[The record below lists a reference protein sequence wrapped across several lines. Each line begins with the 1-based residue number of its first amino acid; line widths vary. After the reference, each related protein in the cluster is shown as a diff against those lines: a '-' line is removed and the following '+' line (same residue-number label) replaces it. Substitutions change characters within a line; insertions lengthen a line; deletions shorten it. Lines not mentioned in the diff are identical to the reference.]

1 MTLAGSTFAVSEFK
15 NPASRP
21 AAVDPIDAE
30 VIMHG
35 LCAIPNLIDKNVT
48 RTAFSFLISEYKDY
62 ATGIVDRDGRL
73 ISQCRGGLPIFC
85 ANALCAAVRD
95 GLKVYGKAG
104 MQHGDVVI
112 SNDAATLGQHLNNV
126 VMYTPIRVSETDDG
140 LIGFMVIVMHWV
152 DVGGITIGSCQ
163 SPNTTDVFQE
173 GIQFPTIKL
182 LMGGERVSE
191 IYRLIERNTR
201 FPRLVLGDVESQV
214 AGCLMGRD
222 QVLDLAKRYGED
234 AIRSA
239 IEMFWTKS
247 ELATRKAIAEIP
259 DGEYRASAFLDDDG
273 IHHGV
278 PIKINVVVRIEGSDI
293 IVDLSDIAD
302 QVQGPLNAGY
312 EGGAVAAARI
322 ACKYIFSANEPAND
336 GAFRP
341 IKVICPT
348 GKFLAARPTAPIGG
362 SGFTIPT
369 VVDTI
374 LRALAAAVPQR
385 VPAAH
390 HGTYGIH
397 VVDGKLPGGD
407 DYFQNIESSVGGWG
421 AAGHRDGTGPFRSN
435 AHGDTK
441 EVPIELQEASYPY
454 IFEWVRLR
462 QDSGGAGKF
471 RGGLGIEKSYRVL
484 APCRL
489 TTNMERT
496 KCAPWGLDG
505 GREGKV
511 GRIEVHREG
520 VSPVILTKA
529 EMKLQPGDCVRV
541 FTAGGGGYGDPK
553 LREHRRVLNDVLNGY
568 ISSAA
573 AAADYGVDVDETAC
587 EATSRTT

>member
-1 MTLAGSTFAVSEFK
+1 MTLAGSTLAVGEFK

-62 ATGIVDRDGRL
+62 ATGIVDGEGRL

-112 SNDAATLGQHLNNV
+112 SNDAATMGQHLNNV

-173 GIQFPTIKL
+173 GIQFPTVKL
-182 LMGGERVSE
+182 LSGGERVAE

-273 IHHGV
+273 IHPGV

-293 IVDLSDIAD
+293 IIDLSDIAD

-341 IKVICPT
+341 IKVICPDWQVSRGAAYGAHRRIRLYHPHGCRHDPT
-348 GKFLAARPTAPIGG
+348 GARRGRAATSPGGASWDLWHSRGRRQAAGRRRLFPEHRILGGRLGRGRASRRHRTVSVKRPWRHQGSTDRAAGSILPVYLRMGATAPGFRRRGKIPRRPRHRKVLPRAGAVPAHDQHGTHQMRALGPGRRPRGQGRTHRGSPRWSLASNPDQGG
-362 SGFTIPT
+362 NEAATRR
-369 VVDTI
+369 
-374 LRALAAAVPQR
+374 LRARLHGGGRRIWRSETARA
-385 VPAAH
+385 PARAERC
-390 HGTYGIH
+390 
-397 VVDGKLPGGD
+397 L
-407 DYFQNIESSVGGWG
+407 E
-421 AAGHRDGTGPFRSN
+421 
-435 AHGDTK
+435 
-441 EVPIELQEASYPY
+441 
-454 IFEWVRLR
+454 RLHLFGCR
-462 QDSGGAGKF
+462 C
-471 RGGLGIEKSYRVL
+471 GGL
-484 APCRL
+484 
-489 TTNMERT
+489 
-496 KCAPWGLDG
+496 
-505 GREGKV
+505 
-511 GRIEVHREG
+511 
-520 VSPVILTKA
+520 
-529 EMKLQPGDCVRV
+529 
-541 FTAGGGGYGDPK
+541 
-553 LREHRRVLNDVLNGY
+553 RR
-568 ISSAA
+568 
-573 AAADYGVDVDETAC
+573 
-587 EATSRTT
+587 RRR

>member
-1 MTLAGSTFAVSEFK
+1 MIR
-15 NPASRP
+15 NPADPVDLASD
-21 AAVDPIDAE
+21 AAPRVDPIDAE

-35 LCAIPNLIDKNVT
+35 LSAIPNLIDKNVT

-62 ATGIVDRDGRL
+62 ATGIVDGDGRL
-73 ISQCRGGLPIFC
+73 VSQCRGGLPIFC

-95 GLKVYGKAG
+95 GLKVYGKARL
-104 MQHGDVVI
+104 QQGDVVI

-126 VMYTPIRVSETDDG
+126 VMYTPIRVAETDDG
-140 LIGFMVIVMHWV
+140 LIGFMAIVMHWV

-163 SPNTTDVFQE
+163 SPNATDVFQE
-173 GIQFPTIKL
+173 GVQFPTVKL
-182 LMGGERVSE
+182 LSRGERVPE
-191 IYRLIERNTR
+191 IYRMIERNTR

-214 AGCLMGRD
+214 AGCLMGCEM
-222 QVLDLAKRYGED
+222 VLDLAQRYGKD
-234 AIRSA
+234 ALRA
-239 IEMFWTKS
+239 AVEAFWTRS
-247 ELATRKAIAEIP
+247 ENAVRKAIADIP
-259 DGEYRASAFLDDDG
+259 DGTYRASAFLDDDG
-273 IHHGV
+273 IHPDV
-278 PIKINVVVRIEGSDI
+278 PIPIEVVVRIRDSDI
-293 IVDLSDIAD
+293 IVDLSNIAD

-322 ACKYIFSANEPAND
+322 ACKYMFSPDEPAND

-341 IKVICPT
+341 ITVICPT
-348 GKFLAARPTAPIGG
+348 GKFLAASPTAPIGG

-374 LRALAAAVPQR
+374 LRALAAAIPDR

-397 VVDGKLPGGD
+397 VIDGKLPGTD

-421 AAGHRDGTGPFRSN
+421 AARHRDGTGPFRSN

-441 EVPIELQEASYPY
+441 EVPIELQEASFPY

-462 QDSGGAGKF
+462 QDSGGVGQF
-471 RGGLGIEKSYRVL
+471 RGGVGVEKSYRVL

-496 KCAPWGLDG
+496 KCAPWGLEG
-505 GREGKV
+505 GGAGKV

-520 VSPVILTKA
+520 SVPFILTKA
-529 EMKLQPGDCVRV
+529 EIALRPGDCVRV
-541 FTAGGGGYGDPK
+541 FTAGGGGYGDP
-553 LREHRRVLNDVLNGY
+553 RERDRQRVLEDVRNGY
-568 ISSAA
+568 ISKQAA
-573 AAADYGVDVDETAC
+573 AAEYGVPLD
-587 EATSRTT
+587 